1 MAVKIAITRFFGTL
15 IIKGPMPAYYPFG
28 LWARRVF
35 LWVAVKNIV
44 KIVNGLSRTLR
55 VGCSSER
62 AA

>member
-15 IIKGPMPAYYPFG
+15 IIKGPMPANYPFG

-44 KIVNGLSRTLR
+44 KIVNGLSRT
-55 VGCSSER
+55 
-62 AA
+62 